1 MLKHAM
7 FLAPALTAGLL
18 ISTISA
24 AVPKVPEKVDKALRA
39 RVNEFFQYHVD
50 GNLRKAMDLVADET
64 KDEYFASGKMVLK
77 SFTLDDVKY
86 SDKFDKATVTCTVVR
101 DWEIRMQHNQVT
113 IPMVTTWKIEHG
125 KWVWYHDKQ
134 GEWLTP
140 MGPSDYKAITRNSDG
155 TVNVPKINQDSV
167 LAAAKQILDGSNLNG
182 VDKLDVRFDDG
193 KAGTDQVH
201 LHNAAQGAVQVEMT
215 PMEPVPGLTF
225 AFDKLNVNAGDTA
238 TLSFKY
244 EPQEKAASPPEQ
256 VPVRFTVIPFNVTYV
271 VLVHFPGPRDTQ

>member
-7 FLAPALTAGLL
+7 FLGPALAAGLM
-18 ISTISA
+18 IPSASA
-24 AVPKVPEKVDKALRA
+24 AVPKVPEKVDKALRD

-50 GNLRKAMDLVADET
+50 GSFRKAMDMVADET

-77 SFTLDDVKY
+77 SFTLDNIKY

-134 GEWLTP
+134 NEWLTP

-167 LAAAKQILDGSNLNG
+167 LAAAQRILDSNNSSNG
-182 VDKLDVRFDDG
+182 VDKLDIHFEEGRTADE
-193 KAGTDQVH
+193 VH
-201 LHNAAQGAVQVEMT
+201 FHNGAQGSVQLEMT
-215 PMEPVPGLTF
+215 PMDPVPGLTF
-225 AFDKLNVNAGDTA
+225 AFDKMNVNAGDSA
-238 TLSFKY
+238 KLSFKY
-244 EPQEKAASPPEQ
+244 EPQEKAAPPEE

-271 VLVHFPGPRDTQ
+271 VVVHFPTPPAGQ